1 VVEVMADVTMLAMTV
16 MFNVMLRVKERQRDH
31 QPVKYV

>member
-1 VVEVMADVTMLAMTV
+1 MEVMADVAMLAMTV
-16 MFNVMLRVKERQRDH
+16 MFNVTLRVKERQRDH

>member
-1 VVEVMADVTMLAMTV
+1 MEVMADVTMLAMTV
-16 MFNVMLRVKERQRDH
+16 MFNVTLRVKERQRDH

>member
-16 MFNVMLRVKERQRDH
+16 MFNVTLRVKERQRDH

>member
-1 VVEVMADVTMLAMTV
+1 MEVMTDVTMLAMTV
-16 MFNVMLRVKERQRDH
+16 MFNVTLRVKERQCDH

>member
-1 VVEVMADVTMLAMTV
+1 MEMMADVTMLAVAV
-16 MFNVMLRVKERQRDH
+16 MFNVTLRVKERQCDH